1 MIIPATANLTCAM
14 TKGCEESSAILVA
27 VDADAHKKA
36 NSTPAAIHL
45 YSFLILYGFNFS
57 NIKEKLEQRLIFERN
72 YKSVINV
79 CLLNNILN

>member
-1 MIIPATANLTCAM
+1 MIIPATANLICAM

-57 NIKEKLEQRLIFERN
+57 NIKEKFEQRLIFERN
-72 YKSVINV
+72 YKSAINV

>member
-1 MIIPATANLTCAM
+1 MMIPATANLTWAM

-36 NSTPAAIHL
+36 NTTPAAIHL

-57 NIKEKLEQRLIFERN
+57 NIKEKVEQPFIFERN
-72 YKSVINV
+72 YKSAINV
-79 CLLNNILN
+79 CILNNILN

>member
-1 MIIPATANLTCAM
+1 
-14 TKGCEESSAILVA
+14 VA

-57 NIKEKLEQRLIFERN
+57 NIKEKVEQPFIFERN
-72 YKSVINV
+72 YKSAINV
-79 CLLNNILN
+79 CILNNILN

>member
-14 TKGCEESSAILVA
+14 TKGCEASSAILVA

-36 NSTPAAIHL
+36 NSTPAQIHL
-45 YSFLILYGFNFS
+45 YSFLILYGFTFS

-72 YKSVINV
+72 YKSAINV
-79 CLLNNILN
+79 CLLNKILK